1 MLVNLGT
8 VFDGHSNMYNLVFAR
23 LCWAI
28 FFVKTVQ
35 VYVFCGGSI

>member
-23 LCWAI
+23 LCWAS
-28 FFVKTVQ
+28 FVKTVQ